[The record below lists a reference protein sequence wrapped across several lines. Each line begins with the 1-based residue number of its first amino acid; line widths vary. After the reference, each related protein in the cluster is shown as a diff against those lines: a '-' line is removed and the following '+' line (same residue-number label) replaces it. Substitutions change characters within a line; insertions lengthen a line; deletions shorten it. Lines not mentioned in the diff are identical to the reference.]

1 MAEPSWPEPGPKWSE
16 AKSTWG
22 LAWPIHVYLLAS
34 TWTVGVI
41 YFLFFFVQSVYRRN
55 DGHKRTP
62 FIMLSFQLLI
72 LAFSRCFVLFLNP
85 YGSNSSTQTQI
96 VTTVTAWSLGTA
108 GLTSAFGVLLLILLD
123 ATKLNLAPPK
133 FQNLSVLI
141 IITAANF
148 IFVLV
153 ADTIVAFYGSAK
165 ILLLLCQVTFGLW
178 GVIVTIGYFITANRT
193 RKNLN
198 ATFQGSELNA
208 KAENRNP
215 MKLKWLIIKL
225 YVSSFLGV
233 GIFSISLYAALFGES
248 SVLSTKKYVDSWSWW
263 AFQTTFRILEI
274 LMTLLITIVALQTP
288 RPSQ

>member
-1 MAEPSWPEPGPKWSE
+1 MAEPSWPEPGPNWSE

-22 LAWPIHVYLLAS
+22 SAWPIHVYLIAS
-34 TWTVGVI
+34 TWTMGVI

-62 FIMLSFQLLI
+62 FIVLSFQLFI
-72 LAFSRCFVLFLNP
+72 LALSRCFVLFLNP
-85 YGSNSSTQTQI
+85 YGWKSSTQTQI

-148 IFVLV
+148 VFVLV
-153 ADTIVAFYGSAK
+153 ADIIVAFYGSAK

-178 GVIVTIGYFITANRT
+178 GVMVTIGYFITANRT

-198 ATFQGSELNA
+198 ATFQVSELNA

-225 YVSSFLGV
+225 YVSSFLGLC
-233 GIFSISLYAALFGES
+233 IFSISLYAVLFGES
-248 SVLSTKKYVDSWSWW
+248 SVLSKKRYVDSWPWW
-263 AFQTTFRILEI
+263 AFQTTLRILEI
-274 LMTLLITIVALQTP
+274 LMTLLITIVALQST